1 MVKKSTYV
9 LLAVLVAVFLLL
21 IADPSQGTETVY
33 LCTKM
38 TCTDSD
44 ITLVYTADY
53 DTNGNIISMTRTR
66 TPTRGKQSWEAY
78 QFSYDD
84 QNNVISEIGYS
95 SDDEEMYRRYY
106 VPGSYET
113 KIVTKS
119 SSKVQRTPID
129 AYGNSADSET
139 VLRIYN
145 NSGKLLSEKI
155 YALAGNQLLSET
167 NNTYDIFGNLL
178 TSITHENGEETVRS
192 EYTYDAL
199 GKLLTRTVYYDR
211 EETYLFK
218 YSYDPN
224 QNQTIMERYEGEN
237 HTGSS
242 VKTYDTMGTLLAVD
256 EIWAYP
262 EDLFSIYTAYEY
274 DSAGNLIKKR
284 YSSRNTEITEYT
296 YVAIRVPAD
305 QAKKIRE
312 MQTEVFRNQ
321 PE

>member
-9 LLAVLVAVFLLL
+9 MLAVLVVLLLLL
-21 IADPSQGTETVY
+21 IADPQPEMETVY

-38 TCTDSD
+38 TNTFSGN
-44 ITLVYTADY
+44 TSVYTADY
-53 DTNGNIISMTRTR
+53 DTNGNIISFTRTR
-66 TPTRGKQSWEAY
+66 TSRNQSYETY
-78 QFSYDD
+78 HFSYDD

-106 VPGSYET
+106 VYGPYET
-113 KIVTKS
+113 KTVTKS

-145 NSGKLLSEKI
+145 SSGKLLSEKI

-199 GKLLTRTVYYDR
+199 GKLLTRTVYYDG

-218 YSYDPN
+218 YFDGPD
-224 QNQTIMERYEGEN
+224 QNQTTMERYEGEN
-237 HTGSS
+237 DTGIS
-242 VKTYDTMGTLLAVD
+242 VKTYDDMGKLLTAD

-262 EDLFSIYTAYEY
+262 EDLFVIHTKYEY
-274 DSAGNLIKKR
+274 DSAGNLIKQD
-284 YSSRNTEITEYT
+284 SSSMHDENIEYE
-296 YVAIRVPAD
+296 YMAIRVPAE

-312 MQTEVFRNQ
+312 MQTELFSNQ